1 MIKKPIMTDKHTHI
15 IKWKKD
21 LEEYSNSPTF
31 CALPWMHIATR
42 PNGDVRVCN
51 TANASG
57 AGFDDDKSAGLVKQD
72 GIAMN
77 LREHTIEEV
86 FNSYYMRKTRLEM
99 LSGAVPESCKKCF
112 IEESKGIKSK
122 RLWETE
128 VWSKEIDLKSIVL
141 STDEDGSLPV
151 YIPYF
156 DLRPGNMC
164 NLKCV
169 MCSPHDSSSWIK
181 DWKLQY
187 PKYTDIKLK
196 IDQEWNSKFD
206 YTWYKKG
213 SFLESMKNQAEN
225 IKELY
230 FAGGEPL
237 MIPEHFS
244 ILRFMIKSG
253 HAKDCRVRYNTNGTV
268 ITEELIE
275 AWSHFKEVKVNFSI
289 DAFGAK
295 NDFIRYPSRWED
307 IETNLRR
314 FDNETT
320 DNVVVNIAC
329 AVQALNVMYLD
340 ELVDWKVKS
349 NFKKINLEPYGAGLI
364 GLHLVYFPSYLNIK
378 VLPEEIKNEVSL
390 RITKFIDKMKGNN
403 YFNSSMYGKQ
413 RWEGIIN
420 FMNSE
425 DWSHKLPSLKNYLQ
439 VTCEIR
445 KQKFSSFFPEL
456 SNLYD

>member
-1 MIKKPIMTDKHTHI
+1 MSK
-15 IKWKKD
+15 
-21 LEEYSNSPTF
+21 TF
-31 CALPWMHIATR
+31 CPLPWIHIATR

-57 AGFDDDKSAGLVKQD
+57 AGLDDDKGAGLIKQD

-86 FNSYYMRKTRLEM
+86 FNSYHMRKTRLEM
-99 LSGAVPESCKKCF
+99 LNGIIPDSCKKCF
-112 IEESKGIKSK
+112 VEESNGIKSK
-122 RLWETE
+122 RYWETE
-128 VWSKEIDLKSIVL
+128 VWSKELDLDKIVL
-141 STDEDGSLPV
+141 ETDDDGSVPV

-187 PKYTDIKLK
+187 PKYLDVKLK
-196 IDQEWNSKFD
+196 IDQEWDPKFD

-213 SFLESMKNQAEN
+213 SFLESMKNQAGN

-244 ILRFMIKSG
+244 ILRFMIEAG
-253 HAKDCRVRYNTNGTV
+253 HAKNCRVRYNTNGTV
-268 ITEELIE
+268 INAELIE
-275 AWSHFKEVKVNFSI
+275 AWSHFKEVRVNFSI
-289 DAFGAK
+289 DAVGDK
-295 NDFIRYPSRWED
+295 NEFIRYPSKWKD
-307 IETNLRR
+307 IENNLRV
-314 FDNETT
+314 FDEETT
-320 DNVVVNIAC
+320 SNVVVNIAC
-329 AVQALNVMYLD
+329 AIQALNVLYLD
-340 ELVDWKVKS
+340 ELVDWKSESK
-349 NFKKINLEPYGAGLI
+349 FKKINLEPYGAGLI

-378 VLPEEIKNEVSL
+378 VLPKEIKDIASL
-390 RITKFIDKMKGNN
+390 RIIKFIEKMKADTH
-403 YFNSSMYGKQ
+403 FNSSVYGKQ

-439 VTCEIR
+439 VTCETR
-445 KQKFSSFFPEL
+445 GLNFVNFFPEL
-456 SNLYD
+456 RKLYD